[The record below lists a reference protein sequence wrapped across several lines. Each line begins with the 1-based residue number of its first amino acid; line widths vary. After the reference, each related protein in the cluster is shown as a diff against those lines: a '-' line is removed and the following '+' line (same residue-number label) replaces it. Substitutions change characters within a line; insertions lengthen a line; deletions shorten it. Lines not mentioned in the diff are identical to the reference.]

1 MKVVAYLRVST
12 DRQAEA
18 GLGLDV
24 QEEAIRQWAKGMGHR
39 IIGWHRDAGVSGSNG
54 LEQREALPDAL
65 ATIRSGRARGMVVY
79 RLDRLAR
86 DLVVQETLLSEV
98 RRIGGEVLSTALSE
112 ADYLR
117 DDPDDPTRKLIRQIL
132 GAVNEYDR
140 AMIGV
145 RLRAGRR
152 LKAENG
158 GYAYGSPPVGYRAEA
173 KALVVDESE
182 RRAVARARELRD
194 QGKSLRQIAGVL
206 DEEGHRAK
214 RGGRWHPTT
223 LARALARSTLV

>member
-1 MKVVAYLRVST
+1 MRVVAYLRVST

-18 GLGLDV
+18 GLGLEV
-24 QEEAIRQWAKGMGHR
+24 QEAALRRWARTQGHR
-39 IIGWHRDAGVSGSNG
+39 VIDWHRDEGVSGSNG

-65 ATIRSGRARGMVVY
+65 AAIRSGLAQGLVVY

-86 DLVVQETLLSEV
+86 DLVVQETLLAEV
-98 RRIGGEVLSTALSE
+98 RRMGGEVLSTAPSE

-152 LKAENG
+152 MKAEKG

-173 KALVVDESE
+173 KELVVEETES
-182 RRAVARARELRD
+182 RAVARARELRE
-194 QGKSLRQIAGVL
+194 QGESLRAIARIL
-206 DEEGHRAK
+206 DEEGHHAK
-214 RGGRWHPTT
+214 RGGPWHPAT
-223 LARALARSTLV
+223 LARALSRPAPV